1 MRRATL
7 RAPLTNHRPRVPLQV
22 ARGLAATAPPD
33 ARRLSTRSLPDY
45 NTQVDVANIRLSKPK
60 RPPPT
65 KRRKAADGEW
75 QGLKDLRAR
84 LKAEGSMVDQTL
96 VDMESDAD
104 FQRTLKAYKE
114 KGAAKLTLE
123 EKKERRRQLDALGVP
138 DFFDFLGRELEAP
151 SKARKSCE
159 VFQLNVGLYCNQACA
174 HCHVESSPKRFEA
187 MTEAVAER
195 CVEILAAS
203 PSVHTLDIT
212 GGAPELNPQFRAIV
226 EGARRAVGDRVDII
240 DRCNLTVLTE
250 PGQEDLADFLAHHG
264 VRVVASLPC
273 YSSKNVNQQRGR
285 GVFGRS
291 IEGLRVLNEAGYG
304 AQGGDLHMDLVYNP
318 LGAFLPPPQE
328 ALEAKYREELKREF
342 GVDFNELF
350 TMTNM
355 PIKRFADF
363 LSRRGE
369 LKDYLDLLVRNFN
382 PDTVDALM
390 CRNTLSVSWDGSVY
404 DCDFNQQLGNPLA
417 LQDAPLASVFDFSST
432 DEFLGSDIRFDNH
445 CFGCTAG
452 MGSS

>member
-1 MRRATL
+1 MLHRLRPARAL
-7 RAPLTNHRPRVPLQV
+7 RASVGAPRRT
-22 ARGLAATAPPD
+22 AGRGL
-33 ARRLSTRSLPDY
+33 STTPNLPDY
-45 NTQVDVANIRLSKPK
+45 NTQVDVANIRLKPT
-60 RPPPT
+60 RQTPAA
-65 KRRKAADGEW
+65 KRRRAADGEW

-96 VDMESDAD
+96 EDMKNDTE
-104 FQRTLKAYKE
+104 FQATARAYKQ
-114 KGAAKLTLE
+114 KGQAKMTLE
-123 EKKERRRQLDALGVP
+123 EKKARRRALDELGIP
-138 DFFDFLGRELEAP
+138 DFFDFLTEHAAP
-151 SKARKSCE
+151 ATQARKATE

-187 MTEAVAER
+187 MSEEVAMR

-212 GGAPELNPQFRAIV
+212 GGAPELNPMFRRIV
-226 EGARRAVGDRVDII
+226 EATREAVGDRVDII

-291 IEGLRVLNEAGYG
+291 IEGLRVLNEVGYG
-304 AQGGDLHMDLVYNP
+304 AEGSALHLDLVYNP

-328 ALEAKYREELKREF
+328 ALEDKYHEELKREF

-382 PDTVDALM
+382 PGTTDTLM
-390 CRNTLSVSWDGSVY
+390 CRNTLSVSWDGGVY
-404 DCDFNQQLGNPLA
+404 DCDFNQQLGLPL
-417 LQDAPLASVFDFSST
+417 DVRDKPKASVFDFAST
-432 DEFLGSDIRFDNH
+432 DDLLQSDILFDNH

>member
-1 MRRATL
+1 
-7 RAPLTNHRPRVPLQV
+7 
-22 ARGLAATAPPD
+22 
-33 ARRLSTRSLPDY
+33 
-45 NTQVDVANIRLSKPK
+45 
-60 RPPPT
+60 
-65 KRRKAADGEW
+65 
-75 QGLKDLRAR
+75 
-84 LKAEGSMVDQTL
+84 MVDQTL
-96 VDMESDAD
+96 IDMESDAD
-104 FQRTLKAYKE
+104 FQRTLKAYEE

-138 DFFDFLGRELEAP
+138 DFFDFLGRELEEP
-151 SKARKSCE
+151 SKARKRCE

-187 MTEAVAER
+187 MSEAVAE
-195 CVEILAAS
+195 S
-203 PSVHTLDIT
+203 SGPSSR
-212 GGAPELNPQFRAIV
+212 RA
-226 EGARRAVGDRVDII
+226 EAVGDRVDII

-250 PGQEDLADFLAHHG
+250 PGQEDLADFSAPRRRRRAAALLL
-264 VRVVASLPC
+264 V
-273 YSSKNVNQQRGR
+273 KNVNQQRGR

-304 AQGGDLHMDLVYNP
+304 AEGSDLRMDLVYNP

-342 GVDFNELF
+342 GVDFDELF

-369 LKDYLDLLVRNFN
+369 LRDYLDLLVRNFN

-417 LQDAPLASVFDFSST
+417 LQDAPLASVFDFRST